1 MARTFGTTTR
11 MRLAQAAATTAL
23 ALGLAAPAMAADE
36 QAPAALEKGLKEI
49 VVTAQFR
56 SQKLQDTPLSI
67 TAVNSELLKSR
78 NQTDISQIAANAP
91 NVQLT
96 QMGGAF
102 GSSMAAYIR
111 GVGQYDFNPAYE
123 PGVGLYIDDVY
134 YATLTGS
141 VMDLLDLDRV
151 EVLRG
156 PQGTLTGRNSIGG
169 AIKMFSAKPTA
180 ENSGTVEAAYG
191 ARNRLDL
198 RATANYAL
206 TENLYARVSGVF
218 KRQDGYVKQL
228 DYGCANPSN
237 SLGITGNASSGKDCV
252 VDKLGGK
259 NYSGVRGSL
268 RYKPNDKLDWI
279 VAADYT
285 YENRTNAASVLT
297 VNNTA
302 KTGGVDFRCGRFC
315 TYASFY
321 MPAGGQAGQAY
332 TMPNTTM
339 FTGWGVS
346 SNLSYNIT
354 DDLKLQSI
362 TAYRKYKQTF
372 GTDDD
377 FTPYAPA
384 GGAGYNDLSFK
395 FFSQELRLN
404 GKIGTLGEWTLG
416 GFYNDQKSVYYTRQ
430 DIRYIVPNVPT
441 FYLQFM
447 GNDPI
452 PANSKAAFGT
462 VILHPTS
469 ALNVTAGLRYT
480 SEHKDYTFVRKTW
493 AGGTLNDIFGVGA
506 LNGSQATYDGKKLD
520 WRISADYRFNPQ
532 LMAYATVSTGFKGG
546 GVTAR
551 PFTKTQATNGTF
563 RPETLTSY
571 ELGIKT
577 DLLDRRLRVN
587 LAGFVNDYKNIQLP
601 ISDCSLL
608 DGYAPGT
615 DPFPCA
621 AIQNAGDGKMYGV
634 EAEVSASPIEGLDM
648 DATLS
653 FIDGEWNRISA
664 QVTSIKLSDPITTPN
679 WRGSFGMQ
687 YKADMGKNGSLT
699 PRIDYAYTG
708 KQTMGRLGVTAPLD
722 YNPAFGITN
731 ARLTWKNEKQDLA
744 ISLEVQNLFDKY
756 YFLPLRFQALY
767 ASAGTVYS
775 NVGRPREWALSV
787 RKSF

>member
-1 MARTFGTTTR
+1 
-11 MRLAQAAATTAL
+11 
-23 ALGLAAPAMAADE
+23 
-36 QAPAALEKGLKEI
+36 
-49 VVTAQFR
+49 
-56 SQKLQDTPLSI
+56 
-67 TAVNSELLKSR
+67 
-78 NQTDISQIAANAP
+78 
-91 NVQLT
+91 
-96 QMGGAF
+96 
-102 GSSMAAYIR
+102 
-111 GVGQYDFNPAYE
+111 
-123 PGVGLYIDDVY
+123 
-134 YATLTGS
+134 
-141 VMDLLDLDRV
+141 
-151 EVLRG
+151 
-156 PQGTLTGRNSIGG
+156 
-169 AIKMFSAKPTA
+169 
-180 ENSGTVEAAYG
+180 
-191 ARNRLDL
+191 
-198 RATANYAL
+198 
-206 TENLYARVSGVF
+206 VSGVF

-228 DYGCANPSN
+228 DYGCANPGN

-354 DDLKLQSI
+354 DDLKLQAI

-430 DIRYIVPNVPT
+430 DIRYIVPNVPA

-469 ALNVTAGLRYT
+469 ALNITAGLRYT
-480 SEHKDYTFVRKTW
+480 SEHKDYTFVRKQW
-493 AGGTLNDIFGVGA
+493 NGGTLNDIFGVGA

-563 RPETLTSY
+563 RPETLTAY

-621 AIQNAGDGKMYGV
+621 AIQNAGDGKMYGL

-653 FIDGEWNRISA
+653 FIDGEWNKISA
-664 QVTSIKLSDPITTPN
+664 QVTSIKLADPITTPN
-679 WRGSFGMQ
+679 WRGSFGIQ

-699 PRIDYAYTG
+699 PRLDYAYTG
-708 KQTMGRLGVTAPLD
+708 KQTMGRLTVTGPLD

-756 YFLPLRFQALY
+756 YYLPLRFQALY